1 LRHRRDIAELQLAE
15 CRPNHREWLQSEQHP
30 LGPDHGNDQHPQ
42 QREGAAIGV
51 RGIARLYGI
60 SMRLPTESARNL
72 IRTRPSISACRCERV
87 SNSMTDLLFVTMGL
101 GFFAA
106 ACLYLFACDR
116 L

>member
-15 CRPNHREWLQSEQHP
+15 CRPNNRGWLQSEQHP
-30 LGPDHGNDQHPQ
+30 LD
-42 QREGAAIGV
+42 AIMATTSI
-51 RGIARLYGI
+51 RNSARQPPFVSEASPALYGI

-72 IRTRPSISACRCERV
+72 IRSRPSISACRCEWVR
-87 SNSMTDLLFVTMGL
+87 NSMTDLLFVTIGL

-106 ACLYLFACDR
+106 SCLYLFACDR